1 VRAGNVNQE
10 TAELLDK
17 RDLMVKQLSEKIE
30 VRTYTQDRGAI
41 ALYTANGEALLD
53 ANPRVLYYDTPNFV
67 SSTTS
72 FGALSIFGRHEMD
85 PDTGKPLPTAT
96 GLVMVTGGVRARL
109 TPELQNDAVPDA
121 DQQIVSKLD
130 GGRIQGLIDVR
141 DRILPELND
150 ELQELADTLR
160 FAVNAAHNDG
170 TAWPPPAALT
180 GTNQDLSSF
189 AGATRSGSATVAV
202 IDHGDGTTLLAFEV
216 DVAAAADDNDIV
228 TQLNAGLG
236 AFGTAA
242 IGPDGNLTI
251 TLANPD
257 QGLALAEGDSSITV
271 ADAAGRD
278 RDFGFSHY
286 FGLNDMF
293 VVDGVEPSNLEVRA
307 DLAANPTRL
316 SAAKLDVTTPPL
328 TAVLG
333 GVGDNRAARAVSQS
347 LNAEYDMLARGK
359 LPATNVSLG
368 NYASQMIATAAIDA
382 KQASDVAE
390 RDVVMSDALQ
400 FKEASFSGVNMDEE
414 LARLIQLQQAYTV
427 AAKIVSAVD
436 EMLDQLINAAR

>member
-1 VRAGNVNQE
+1 
-10 TAELLDK
+10 
-17 RDLMVKQLSEKIE
+17 
-30 VRTYTQDRGAI
+30 
-41 ALYTANGEALLD
+41 
-53 ANPRVLYYDTPNFV
+53 
-67 SSTTS
+67 
-72 FGALSIFGRHEMD
+72 
-85 PDTGKPLPTAT
+85 
-96 GLVMVTGGVRARL
+96 
-109 TPELQNDAVPDA
+109 
-121 DQQIVSKLD
+121 
-130 GGRIQGLIDVR
+130 
-141 DRILPELND
+141 
-150 ELQELADTLR
+150 
-160 FAVNAAHNDG
+160 
-170 TAWPPPAALT
+170 
-180 GTNQDLSSF
+180 
-189 AGATRSGSATVAV
+189 VAV
-202 IDHGDGTTLLAFEV
+202 IDHGDGSTLLAFEV